1 MKSFMIRLLALTAF
15 MEIIA
20 LGWWFAMP
28 PQWVSPVLPV
38 LPVFFMSVTFLIHKG
53 FVGAVS
59 LRPQQFVTRFMLITT
74 IKLLSFMA
82 LLLVYAL
89 LFKDDAIQFLLSFF
103 VLYLVFSAFEVVA
116 VMNLNKRNSTE
127 E

>member
-15 MEIIA
+15 TEVVA
-20 LGWWFAMP
+20 LGWWIAMP
-28 PQWVSPVLPV
+28 QQWVSPVLPV

-53 FVGAVS
+53 FVGAIN

-74 IKLLSFMA
+74 IKLLSFLA

-89 LFKDDAIQFLLSFF
+89 MFKDDAIQFLLSFF
-103 VLYLVFSAFEVVA
+103 VIYLIYSAFEVVA
-116 VMNLNKRNSTE
+116 VMKLNKKNS
-127 E
+127 

>member
-1 MKSFMIRLLALTAF
+1 MKSFMIRLMALTAF
-15 MEIIA
+15 LEIISLA
-20 LGWWFAMP
+20 WFYAMP

-38 LPVFFMSVTFLIHKG
+38 LPIFFMAITFLIHKG
-53 FVGAVS
+53 FVGAVA

-89 LFKDDAIQFLLSFF
+89 MFKDDAIQFLLSFF
-103 VLYLVFSAFEVVA
+103 ILYLIYSAFEVVA
-116 VMNLNKRNSTE
+116 VMNLNKKQSE
-127 E
+127 

>member
-28 PQWVSPVLPV
+28 PQWVTPTLPV
-38 LPVFFMSVTFLIHKG
+38 LPIFFMAITFLIHKG
-53 FVGAVS
+53 LVSAVG

-89 LFKDDAIQFLLSFF
+89 MFKDDAIQFLLSFF
-103 VLYLVFSAFEVVA
+103 TLYLIYSGFEVVA
-116 VMNLNKRNSTE
+116 VMNLNKKKN
-127 E
+127 

>member
-1 MKSFMIRLLALTAF
+1 MIRLMALTAF

-20 LGWWFAMP
+20 LGWWFSMP
-28 PQWVSPVLPV
+28 QQWVSPMLPV
-38 LPVFFMSVTFLIHKG
+38 LPIFFMAITMLIHKG

-82 LLLVYAL
+82 LLLIYAL
-89 LFKDDAIQFLLSFF
+89 LYKEDAIQFLMAFF
-103 VLYLVFSAFEVVA
+103 VLYLVYSVFEVVA
-116 VMNLNKRNSTE
+116 VMNLNKKK
-127 E
+127 

>member
-15 MEIIA
+15 TEVFA
-20 LGWWFAMP
+20 LGWWIAMP
-28 PQWVSPVLPV
+28 QQWVSPVLPV

-53 FVGAVS
+53 FVGAVN

-74 IKLLSFMA
+74 IKLLSFLA

-89 LFKDDAIQFLLSFF
+89 MFKDDAIQFLLSFF
-103 VLYLVFSAFEVVA
+103 VLYLIYSVFEVNA
-116 VMNLNKRNSTE
+116 VMKLNKKNS
-127 E
+127 